1 MNASGKSHYR
11 YRRSTEELAA
21 EVSGDFMRRAR
32 QELAA
37 LEEVNRTGAYQPTW
51 ESLDGHASPEW
62 FDDAKF
68 GMFLDWGLYSVP
80 GWGRPNPDGGPTYP
94 DWYVWDMY
102 EKAQTRAYH
111 ARTWGAEFRRDDFIP
126 MFDAREYDA
135 AAIVRAAAQAG
146 MKYVVPFCKHH
157 DGFCLWD
164 SAWTFRDAADTSP
177 GRDLLAPLVAACREQ
192 GLKFGAYFSV
202 EEWEY
207 PLLDEHGRLTAERQ
221 WEFFEPRLAP
231 YDAARLDG
239 RIAGKVPVRDF
250 VREYII
256 PQCKELIDKYD
267 PDLLW
272 YDGEWKLASEQRGT
286 RELAAYYYNRAAGR
300 KDVAVNDRYGDCPE
314 SRGRHGDFFTSEFNV
329 ERLQSREHKWEECRS
344 IGRHFG
350 YNREVVDSDVLSPA
364 GLIHMLVDIV
374 SRNGNLLLVVNPTGP
389 GALLPMELARL
400 QAVGQW
406 LRVNGEAIY
415 ATRQYRPASPAAAG
429 AGDGAGKP
437 VRFTASKDGRFVYAI
452 ATAWPGDTLAL
463 PSVQCRDGAAVT
475 MLGVERPLRW
485 SRTGASEGGGLTVEI
500 PSGLAQNRPC
510 EHAWVLRIPQ

>member
-1 MNASGKSHYR
+1 MDPVKTHYR
-11 YRRSTEELAA
+11 YGRSTEDLAA
-21 EVSGDFMRRAR
+21 KVSGDFMQRAR
-32 QELAA
+32 QEVAA
-37 LEEVNRTGAYQPTW
+37 LEEVNRKGAYQPTW
-51 ESLDGHASPEW
+51 ESLDRHSSPEW

-80 GWGRPNPDGGPTYP
+80 GWGRPNPNGPTYP
-94 DWYVWDMY
+94 DWYLWDMY
-102 EKAQTRAYH
+102 EKDETRAYH

-135 AAIVRAAAQAG
+135 AAIVAAAAQAG

-164 SAWTFRDAADTSP
+164 SDWTFRNAADMSP
-177 GRDLLAPLVAACREQ
+177 GYDLLAPLVAACRRQ

-207 PLLDEHGRLTAERQ
+207 PLLDENGRLTSERQ

-250 VREYII
+250 VRDYII
-256 PQCKELIDKYD
+256 PQCKELIDRYD

-272 YDGEWKLASEQRGT
+272 YDGEWKLSADSRGT
-286 RELAAYYYNRAAGR
+286 RELAAYYYNRNEGR
-300 KDVAVNDRYGDCPE
+300 KPVAVNDRYGDNPE
-314 SRGRHGDFFTSEFNV
+314 SRGHHGDFFTSEFNV

-344 IGRHFG
+344 IGRHYG
-350 YNREVVDSDVLSPA
+350 YNHQVTDSDVLSPT
-364 GLIHMLVDIV
+364 GLVHMLVDIV

-415 ATRQYRPASPAAAG
+415 ATRQVLPVSPVAAG
-429 AGDGAGKP
+429 EGQRADTP
-437 VRFTASKDGRFVYAI
+437 VRLTAGKDGRFVYAI
-452 ATAWPGDTLAL
+452 ALAWPGDKLVL
-463 PSVQCRDGAAVT
+463 PGIHCAHGAAVT
-475 MLGVERPLRW
+475 MLGVERPL
-485 SRTGASEGGGLTVEI
+485 SHTGSPGGGGLTIDI
-500 PSGLAQNRPC
+500 PSGLAQSRPC
-510 EHAWVLRIPQ
+510 DHAWVFRIPQ

>member
-1 MNASGKSHYR
+1 MNTSDKHYR

-21 EVSGDFMRRAR
+21 EVSADFIERA
-32 QELAA
+32 QKEVAA
-37 LEEVNRTGAYQPTW
+37 LDEVNRQGAYQPTW
-51 ESLDGHASPEW
+51 ESLDRHAGPEW

-80 GWGRPNPDGGPTYP
+80 GWGRPNPNGPTYP
-94 DWYVWDMY
+94 DWYLWDMY
-102 EKAQTRAYH
+102 EKDETRAYH

-135 AAIVRAAAQAG
+135 AAIVAAAAQAG

-164 SAWTFRDAADTSP
+164 SDWTFRNAGDMSP
-177 GRDLLAPLVAACREQ
+177 GYDLLAPLVAACRRQ

-207 PLLDEHGRLTAERQ
+207 PLLDEHGRLVSERQ

-231 YDAARLDG
+231 YGAARLEG

-256 PQCKELIDKYD
+256 PQCKELIDRYD

-272 YDGEWKLASEQRGT
+272 YDGEWKWPTESRGT
-286 RELAAYYYNRAAGR
+286 RDLAAYYYNRAAGR
-300 KDVAVNDRYGDCPE
+300 KEVAVNDRYGDTPE
-314 SRGRHGDFFTSEFNV
+314 SRGHHGDFFTSEFNV
-329 ERLQSREHKWEECRS
+329 GKCQSLSHKWEECRS
-344 IGRHFG
+344 IGRHYG
-350 YNREVVDSDVLSPA
+350 YNHEVTDNDVLSPT
-364 GLIHMLVDIV
+364 GLVHMLVDIV

-400 QAVGQW
+400 QAVGEW

-415 ATRQYRPASPAAAG
+415 ATRQVSGVSPVTAG
-429 AGDGAGKP
+429 EGQRAVTP
-437 VRFTASKDGRFVYAI
+437 VRFTAGKDGKFIYAI
-452 ATAWPGDTLAL
+452 ALAWPGDKLVL
-463 PSVQCRDGAAVT
+463 PGVQCRDGAAVT
-475 MLGVERPLRW
+475 MLGVERPLQW
-485 SRTGASEGGGLTVEI
+485 SRACSAEGGGLSVEI

-510 EHAWVLRIPQ
+510 EHAWVFRIPQ